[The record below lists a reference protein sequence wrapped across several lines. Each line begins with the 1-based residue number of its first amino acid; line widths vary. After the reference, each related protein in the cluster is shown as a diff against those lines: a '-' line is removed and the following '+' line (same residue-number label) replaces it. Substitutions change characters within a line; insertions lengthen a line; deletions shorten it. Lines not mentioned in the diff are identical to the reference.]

1 MIGYRDFDF
10 DSVSLT
16 VTVMM
21 LIVAKSI
28 DGVDNSHWK
37 IMGSKDE
44 TYLEA
49 KKIISSPILRLV
61 RNNKGGLIV

>member
-1 MIGYRDFDF
+1 MIGYPGSGF
-10 DSVSLT
+10 VSLT

-21 LIVAKSI
+21 SIVEQRI
-28 DGVDNSHWK
+28 DAVDNSHWT

-49 KKIISSPILRLV
+49 KKIISSPIL
-61 RNNKGGLIV
+61 